1 MFCTF
6 LRDFQGGVA
15 EGKDFRAYAIDL
27 MIDSS
32 AFNDIIKDFLKAA
45 LQNAGADEEMTGKVM
60 NELRWLFSEK
70 TAKEICEK

>member
-1 MFCTF
+1 MV
-6 LRDFQGGVA
+6 DG
-15 EGKDFRAYAIDL
+15 
-27 MIDSS
+27 SS
-32 AFNDIIKDFLKAA
+32 FNDIICDFLKTT